1 MTDLATV
8 LRRLGVGVEH
18 TVDDLKYALKERFG
32 WRDPVTVQAYRSH
45 GTRDRVHLFARV
57 LEEGSAR
64 ALDPSASTWD
74 NLVQMYHVLESD
86 EVPRAELRVS
96 VGDETVEVTADR
108 EGYAS
113 ATIDGTFA
121 PGCHEVTWEVRAP
134 LVDGQARTRFFGEVY
149 IPRPEADFVVVSD
162 VDDTVMHT
170 EATSLLRI
178 AVNTL
183 LHNARDRVAFPGVA
197 AFYRAL
203 AAGVGD
209 PSAVDPTVP
218 HEMQNPFFY
227 LTSSMWNVYDLIR
240 LFFQVNRVPPGPILM
255 RDLGLSRH
263 HWLKSSH
270 EEHKLS
276 RLRHL
281 VEVYPML
288 PFVLIGDTGQRD
300 AEIYAQICRE
310 HPEQIRAVYLRDVS
324 PAARDAEV
332 AALIEEMRALG
343 IPALAAETSRAHA
356 EHAAELGLIDRA
368 RLDEI
373 AAEVVRDEA

>member
-1 MTDLATV
+1 MTDLTTA

-18 TVDDLKYALKERFG
+18 SIDDLKYALKERFG

-64 ALDPSASTWD
+64 PLDPSASAWD

-96 VGDETVEVTADR
+96 VGGQTVEVTADR

-113 ATIDGTFA
+113 ATIDGAFD
-121 PGCHEVTWEVRAP
+121 PGCHEVIWEVLAP
-134 LVDGQARTRFFGEVY
+134 RVDGQARTRFFGEVY
-149 IPRPEADFVVVSD
+149 IPRPEAGFVVVSD

-183 LHNARDRVAFPGVA
+183 LLNAESRVAFPGVA

-203 AAGVGD
+203 AVGPDAPAGD
-209 PSAVDPTVP
+209 PTAP
-218 HEMQNPFFY
+218 HEMHNPFFY

-240 LFFQVNRVPPGPILM
+240 LFFEVNHVPPGPILM
-255 RDLGLSRH
+255 RDLGLSRR

-270 EEHKLS
+270 EDHKLS

-281 VEVYPML
+281 VELYPTL

-310 HPEQIRAVYLRDVS
+310 HPERIRAVYLRDVS

-332 AALIEEMRALG
+332 DVLIDEMRALG
-343 IPALAAETSRAHA
+343 VPALAAETSRAHA
-356 EHAAELGLIDRA
+356 EHAAELGLIDPA
-368 RLDEI
+368 RLGEI
-373 AAEVVRDEA
+373 AAEATRDEA

>member
-1 MTDLATV
+1 MTDLMTA

-45 GTRDRVHLFARV
+45 GTRERVHLFARV

-64 ALDPSASTWD
+64 ALDPSASAWD

-86 EVPRAELRVS
+86 EVPQAELRVS
-96 VGDETVEVTADR
+96 VGGEAVEVTADR

-113 ATIDGTFA
+113 ATIDGTFE

-149 IPRPEADFVVVSD
+149 IPRPEARFVVVSD

-183 LHNARDRVAFPGVA
+183 LHNAQDRVAFPGVA

-203 AAGVGD
+203 AAG
-209 PSAVDPTVP
+209 ADPTVP

-240 LFFQVNRVPPGPILM
+240 LFFEVNRVPPGPILM
-255 RDLGLSRH
+255 RDLGLSRR
-263 HWLKSSH
+263 HWLMSSH
-270 EEHKLS
+270 EDHKLS
-276 RLRHL
+276 RLREL
-281 VEVYPML
+281 VAMYPTL

-300 AEIYAQICRE
+300 AEIYARICRE
-310 HPEQIRAVYLRDVS
+310 HPAQIRAVYLRDVS

-332 AALIEEMRALG
+332 AALIEEMGALG
-343 IPALAAETSRAHA
+343 VPALAAETSRAHA
-356 EHAAELGLIDRA
+356 EHAAELGLIDPA
-368 RLDEI
+368 RLGEI
-373 AAEVVRDEA
+373 AAEATRDEA